1 MYIHLTN
8 YLQVVLVD
16 ASSEHYLP
24 NLNNTMNQSN
34 LPSINLM
41 NGFWPVLEKL
51 PIVLVDGWYAVIVT

>member
-16 ASSEHYLP
+16 ASLEHYLL
-24 NLNNTMNQSN
+24 NLNNTMNPSN
-34 LPSINLM
+34 LPSINLT

-51 PIVLVDGWYAVIVT
+51 